1 MKEVFLVHIQLPDVF
16 TFEFY
21 ELIPLQRKV
30 INKMLERR
38 VILNYSL
45 DMERKNVW
53 AIFEVKNEDELI
65 RELNSFPI
73 IDEVTYEVH
82 ELAFHNAA
90 PVDLPDVIL
99 N

>member
-16 TFEFY
+16 SFEFY
-21 ELIPLQRKV
+21 ELIPRQREV
-30 INKMLERR
+30 INNLMERR
-38 VILNYSL
+38 IILNYSL

-53 AIFEVKNEDELI
+53 AVFEVKDETELLT
-65 RELNSFPI
+65 ELNTFPI
-73 IDEVTYEVH
+73 IDDVKFEIH

>member
-1 MKEVFLVHIQLPDVF
+1 MKEVFLVHIQLPEVF

-21 ELIPLQRKV
+21 EIIPRQREV
-30 INKMLERR
+30 VNQLMERR
-38 VILNYSL
+38 IILNYSL

-53 AIFEVKNEDELI
+53 AVFEVKDEAELLA
-65 RELNSFPI
+65 ELNTFPI
-73 IDEVTYEVH
+73 IHDVNYQIH

>member
-1 MKEVFLVHIQLPDVF
+1 MKEVFMVHIQLPDVF
-16 TFEFY
+16 SFEFY
-21 ELIPLQRKV
+21 ELIPRQREV
-30 INKMLERR
+30 INKLMDRR
-38 VILNYSL
+38 IILNYSL

-53 AIFEVKNEDELI
+53 AVFEVRDEAELLT
-65 RELNSFPI
+65 ELNAFPI
-73 IDEVTYEVH
+73 IDDVKFEIH

>member
-1 MKEVFLVHIQLPDVF
+1 MKEVYLVHIQLPEVF
-16 TFEFY
+16 SFEFY
-21 ELIPLQRKV
+21 EIIPRQREV
-30 INKMLERR
+30 VNQLMERR

-53 AIFEVKNEDELI
+53 AVFEVANQTELML
-65 RELNSFPI
+65 ELNSFPI
-73 IDEVTYEVH
+73 IDDVTFEIH

>member
-1 MKEVFLVHIQLPDVF
+1 MHILLPDVF
-16 TFEFY
+16 TLEFY
-21 ELIPLQRKV
+21 ELIPRQRKV

-38 VILNYSL
+38 IILNYSL

-65 RELNSFPI
+65 RELNTFPI
-73 IDEVTYEVH
+73 IDEVSYQVH
-82 ELAFHNAA
+82 ELAFYNTA
-90 PVDLPDVIL
+90 PVNLPDVIL

>member
-1 MKEVFLVHIQLPDVF
+1 MVHIQLPEVF
-16 TFEFY
+16 SFEFY
-21 ELIPLQRKV
+21 ELIPRQREV
-30 INKMLERR
+30 INRLMDRR
-38 VILNYSL
+38 IILNYSL

-53 AIFEVKNEDELI
+53 AVFEVQDEA
-65 RELNSFPI
+65 ELLKELHTFPI
-73 IDEVTYEVH
+73 IDDVKFEIH